1 MHSLTQ
7 SRFLRWNIPL
17 KALGPFKHLPVN
29 HSSVNHPSPAV
40 SEISVATPPGDLAL
54 VSQTSS
60 SLSKTLN
67 EKVAIE
73 RAHVFLEG
81 RMNDLIKS
89 MDHKEKE
96 YSA

>member
-1 MHSLTQ
+1 
-7 SRFLRWNIPL
+7 L
-17 KALGPFKHLPVN
+17 KALGPFKRLPAD
-29 HSSVNHPSPAV
+29 HPSPAI
-40 SEISVATPPGDLAL
+40 SDISVATPPGDFALA
-54 VSQTSS
+54 SRTSS
-60 SLSKTLN
+60 FLSKTLN